1 MSSDYYQSQL
11 SNIKLLF
18 VPILTVQG
26 FRNYLELAVYEMRT
40 KILFYHRK
48 KRRKKGIFLPDFLL
62 LCMHD
67 LLAPYL
73 SKSFRGSIT
82 KAKIWT
88 VFHTGKVISHVLI
101 PTAPVQFKRQE
112 LAQT

>member
-1 MSSDYYQSQL
+1 
-11 SNIKLLF
+11 
-18 VPILTVQG
+18 
-26 FRNYLELAVYEMRT
+26 
-40 KILFYHRK
+40 
-48 KRRKKGIFLPDFLL
+48 
-62 LCMHD
+62 MHD

-112 LAQT
+112 LAQTLLQVEFSPSFFITGDGAKVLINPACSQNKQWGFKSEDEKIFLI